1 MKLWVCL
8 GGLACCLCGTVAMG
22 IEASVPVWRCGNLY
36 TNQPQPDQSCESVT
50 ISTLEETQVP
60 QPSKP
65 ASASAVVPGVPA
77 SAGKPPAPRVDAV
90 AQRERDGQA
99 KDILSYELKRL
110 NERCQAATDI
120 QTVQRC
126 AADQAALKRELSRL
140 P

>member
-1 MKLWVCL
+1 MKWISWL
-8 GGLACCLCGTVAMG
+8 LALVVSVSSTLAMG
-22 IEASVPVWRCGNLY
+22 NQVSEPVWRCGNLY

-65 ASASAVVPGVPA
+65 ASAMTPAVPA

-99 KDILSYELKRL
+99 KGILSHELKHL
-110 NERCQAATDI
+110 NERCRSITDSL
-120 QTVQRC
+120 TLQRC

>member
-1 MKLWVCL
+1 MKWIAWLL
-8 GGLACCLCGTVAMG
+8 GLVVSVSGTVAMG
-22 IEASVPVWRCGNLY
+22 NEASVWRCGNLY

-50 ISTLEETQVP
+50 IGSLEETQVP

-65 ASASAVVPGVPA
+65 ASALAAAIPA

-99 KDILSYELKRL
+99 KGILSHELKRL
-110 NERCQAATDI
+110 NERCQAATDT

-126 AADQAALKRELSRL
+126 TADQAALKRELSRL

>member
-1 MKLWVCL
+1 MKWIAWLL
-8 GGLACCLCGTVAMG
+8 GLVVSVSGTVAMG
-22 IEASVPVWRCGNLY
+22 NEASVWRCGNLY
-36 TNQPQPDQSCESVT
+36 TNQPQPDHSCESVT

-65 ASASAVVPGVPA
+65 ASAVTPVVPA
-77 SAGKPPAPRVDAV
+77 LAGKPTAPRVDAV

-99 KDILSYELKRL
+99 KGILSHELKRL
-110 NERCQAATDI
+110 NERCQAATGT

>member
-1 MKLWVCL
+1 MKWISWL
-8 GGLACCLCGTVAMG
+8 LALVVSVSSTLAMG
-22 IEASVPVWRCGNLY
+22 NQVSEPVWRCGNLY

-65 ASASAVVPGVPA
+65 ASAMTPAVPA

-99 KDILSYELKRL
+99 KGILSHELKRL
-110 NERCQAATDI
+110 NERCQSVTDT
-120 QTVQRC
+120 QTLQRC

>member
-1 MKLWVCL
+1 MKRIAWL
-8 GGLACCLCGTVAMG
+8 LALVVSVSGTLAMG
-22 IEASVPVWRCGNLY
+22 NEASVWRCGNLY
-36 TNQPQPDQSCESVT
+36 TNQPQPDHSCESVT

-65 ASASAVVPGVPA
+65 ASAVTPVVPA
-77 SAGKPPAPRVDAV
+77 LAGKPTAPRVDAV

-99 KDILSYELKRL
+99 KGILSHELKRL
-110 NERCQAATDI
+110 NERCQAATGT

>member
-1 MKLWVCL
+1 MKWIAWLL
-8 GGLACCLCGTVAMG
+8 GLVISFSGTLAIGNQV
-22 IEASVPVWRCGNLY
+22 SVPVWRCGNLY

-65 ASASAVVPGVPA
+65 ASAL
-77 SAGKPPAPRVDAV
+77 AGKPPAPRVDSV

-99 KDILSYELKRL
+99 KGILSHELKRL
-110 NERCQAATDI
+110 NERCQSITDT
-120 QTVQRC
+120 QTLQRC

>member
-1 MKLWVCL
+1 MKWIAWLL
-8 GGLACCLCGTVAMG
+8 GLVVSVSGTVAMG
-22 IEASVPVWRCGNLY
+22 NEAPVWRCGNLY

-65 ASASAVVPGVPA
+65 ASAL
-77 SAGKPPAPRVDAV
+77 AGKPPAPRVDSV

-99 KDILSYELKRL
+99 KGILSHELKRL
-110 NERCQAATDI
+110 NERCQSVTDT
-120 QTVQRC
+120 QNLQRC

>member
-1 MKLWVCL
+1 MKRIAWL
-8 GGLACCLCGTVAMG
+8 LALVVSVSGTLAMG
-22 IEASVPVWRCGNLY
+22 NEASVWRCGNLY
-36 TNQPQPDQSCESVT
+36 TNQPQPDHSCESVT

-65 ASASAVVPGVPA
+65 ASAVTPVVPA
-77 SAGKPPAPRVDAV
+77 LAGKPPAPRVDAV

-99 KDILSYELKRL
+99 KGILSHELKRL
-110 NERCQAATDI
+110 NERCQAATGT

>member
-1 MKLWVCL
+1 MKWIAWLL
-8 GGLACCLCGTVAMG
+8 GLVVSVSGTVAMG
-22 IEASVPVWRCGNLY
+22 NEAPVWRCGNLY

-65 ASASAVVPGVPA
+65 ASAL
-77 SAGKPPAPRVDAV
+77 AGKPPAPRVDSV

-99 KDILSYELKRL
+99 KGILSHELKRL
-110 NERCQAATDI
+110 NERCQSVTDT
-120 QTVQRC
+120 QTLQRC
-126 AADQAALKRELSRL
+126 TADQAALKRELSRL

>member
-1 MKLWVCL
+1 MKWIAWLFALVVSVS
-8 GGLACCLCGTVAMG
+8 GTLAMG
-22 IEASVPVWRCGNLY
+22 NEAPVWRCGNLY

-65 ASASAVVPGVPA
+65 ASAVTPAVPA
-77 SAGKPPAPRVDAV
+77 LAGKPPAPRVEAV
-90 AQRERDGQA
+90 AQRERDGQV
-99 KDILSYELKRL
+99 KGILSHELKRL
-110 NERCQAATDI
+110 NERCQSVTDT
-120 QTVQRC
+120 QTLQRC

>member
-1 MKLWVCL
+1 MKWIAWL
-8 GGLACCLCGTVAMG
+8 LALVVSVSGTVAMG
-22 IEASVPVWRCGNLY
+22 NQVSVPVWRCGNLY

-65 ASASAVVPGVPA
+65 ASAVAPAVPA
-77 SAGKPPAPRVDAV
+77 STGKPPATRVDSV

-99 KDILSYELKRL
+99 KGILSHELKRL
-110 NERCQAATDI
+110 NERCQSVTDI
-120 QTVQRC
+120 QTLQRC

>member
-1 MKLWVCL
+1 MKWIAWL
-8 GGLACCLCGTVAMG
+8 LALVVSVSGTVAMG
-22 IEASVPVWRCGNLY
+22 NQVSVPVWRCGNLY

-50 ISTLEETQVP
+50 ISALEETQVP

-65 ASASAVVPGVPA
+65 ASAVAPAVPA
-77 SAGKPPAPRVDAV
+77 SAGKPPAPRVDSV

-99 KDILSYELKRL
+99 KGILSHELKRL
-110 NERCQAATDI
+110 NERCQSVTDI
-120 QTVQRC
+120 QTLQRC

>member
-1 MKLWVCL
+1 
-8 GGLACCLCGTVAMG
+8 MG
-22 IEASVPVWRCGNLY
+22 NEAPVWRCGNLY

-65 ASASAVVPGVPA
+65 ASALATAIPA
-77 SAGKPPAPRVDAV
+77 SAGKPPAPGLDAV

-99 KDILSYELKRL
+99 KAILSHELKRL
-110 NERCQAATDI
+110 NERCQSITDSL
-120 QTVQRC
+120 TVQRC

>member
-1 MKLWVCL
+1 MKWIAWLL
-8 GGLACCLCGTVAMG
+8 GLVVSVSGTLAMG
-22 IEASVPVWRCGNLY
+22 NEASVWRCGNLY

-65 ASASAVVPGVPA
+65 ASALAAAIPA

-99 KDILSYELKRL
+99 KGILSHELKRL
-110 NERCQAATDI
+110 NARCQAATDT

-126 AADQAALKRELSRL
+126 TADQAALKRELSRL

>member
-1 MKLWVCL
+1 
-8 GGLACCLCGTVAMG
+8 MG
-22 IEASVPVWRCGNLY
+22 NQLSVPVWRCGNLY
-36 TNQPQPDQSCESVT
+36 TNQPKPDQSCESVT

-65 ASASAVVPGVPA
+65 ASALAAAIPA

-99 KDILSYELKRL
+99 KGILSHELKRL
-110 NERCQAATDI
+110 NERCQSITDSL
-120 QTVQRC
+120 TVQRC

>member
-1 MKLWVCL
+1 MKWISWLL
-8 GGLACCLCGTVAMG
+8 GLVVSVSGTVAMG
-22 IEASVPVWRCGNLY
+22 NQVSVPVWRCGNLY
-36 TNQPQPDQSCESVT
+36 TNQPQPDQACESVT

-65 ASASAVVPGVPA
+65 ASAVAPAIPA
-77 SAGKPPAPRVDAV
+77 SAGKPSAPRVDAV
-90 AQRERDGQA
+90 AQRERDDQA
-99 KDILSYELKRL
+99 KGILSHELKRL
-110 NERCQAATDI
+110 NERCQAATDT

>member
-1 MKLWVCL
+1 MKWIAWLL
-8 GGLACCLCGTVAMG
+8 GLVVSVSGTVAMG
-22 IEASVPVWRCGNLY
+22 NEAPVWRCGNLY

-50 ISTLEETQVP
+50 ISSLEETQVP

-65 ASASAVVPGVPA
+65 ASAVASSIPAV
-77 SAGKPPAPRVDAV
+77 AGKPPAPRVDAV

-99 KDILSYELKRL
+99 KGILSHELKRL
-110 NERCQAATDI
+110 NERCQSVTDT
-120 QTVQRC
+120 QNLQRC